1 MSRCYNVCDVW
12 FRSVTMYNP
21 NWWAHFIIYKETCE
35 LCMSIITS
43 KEILSFVT
51 SLWLMQ
57 STSSCM
63 GWKTSCKIWLQKT
76 RFLLMLKDV
85 SLFQKSHLV

>member
-12 FRSVTMYNP
+12 FRSVTMYSP
-21 NWWAHFIIYKETCE
+21 NWWAHFIVFKKTCE
-35 LCMSIITS
+35 FYMSIITS

-57 STSSCM
+57 LKSNCM
-63 GWKTSCKIWLQKT
+63 GQKTSCKIWLQKT

-85 SLFQKSHLV
+85 S